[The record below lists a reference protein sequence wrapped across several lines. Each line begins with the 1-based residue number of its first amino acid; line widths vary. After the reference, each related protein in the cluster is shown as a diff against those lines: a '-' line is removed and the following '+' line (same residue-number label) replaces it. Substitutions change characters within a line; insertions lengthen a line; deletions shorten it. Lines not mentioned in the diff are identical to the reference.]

1 MANVIRQMEQNIRPI
16 LLFALLFA
24 GACNSSF
31 EEPSP
36 TSEGGVEVRVAVPTG
51 VNRAQIEE
59 NGVVTRWSSGDCIA
73 LWAREAEAFALTA
86 HTFTL
91 WHFSQEYPTAY
102 FTASIPPLT
111 GSSYTY
117 YASYPQPESVEGGVA
132 TYQLPAVQDGT
143 SMRPYALM
151 VAEPVQGVALNSQ
164 NKELHLSFR
173 NKLHL
178 LKITIP
184 ESKNLLGKPLKR
196 LDIIFPVEVTGRLT
210 MDVTDPDSPVLLSK
224 GSRVLTLEFPEPV
237 DAGDVIWAN
246 IAPVDASGSMI
257 SFRGYSD
264 DTESELISTMGK
276 HFEEG
281 HTTPIRLTIPTY
293 RKFTRLC
300 FSVGK
305 NNLGEQI
312 EKITITTPEG
322 VTFPDGSKTRSFEP
336 NAENNYELTFE
347 GTITDNL
354 SGGLFTMA
362 FESKSAIVSSQFTM
376 PQLSLYE
383 RNEIP
388 AVDVPYLYF
397 EDFATIKGYDDNGS
411 GGRNL
416 DSSGSAIN
424 DTFRVS
430 GWTGNQT
437 YGVAGKAIAL
447 RTRRETV
454 AEYRG
459 RLDSPSFKSLKSNAS
474 VKVKVIFD
482 YGFSTEHSSTELKM
496 HVGYTTTSGGISGDD
511 SISNRTEITA
521 QDREGSMDNV
531 NHTYT
536 AEYGGFTSNHR
547 LSFGLYSTYATSNA
561 FNSKNHW
568 LYIDNI
574 RISIVGD
581 TEN

>member
-1 MANVIRQMEQNIRPI
+1 MANVIREMERNIRLI
-16 LLFALLFA
+16 FLFALLFA
-24 GACNSSF
+24 GACSGSF
-31 EEPSP
+31 EEPTP
-36 TSEGGVEVRVAVPTG
+36 IPEGGVEVRVAVPTG

-59 NGVVTRWSSGDCIA
+59 NGTVTRWSSGDCIA
-73 LWAREAEAFALTA
+73 LWAEEVEGFALKA
-86 HTFTL
+86 QPFTL
-91 WHFSQEYPTAY
+91 WHFSQEFPTAY
-102 FTASIPPLT
+102 FTASITPLT

-117 YASYPQPESVEGGVA
+117 YASYPLPESVDGGLA

-151 VAEPVQGVALNSQ
+151 VATPEQGAALNAQ
-164 NKELHLSFR
+164 NKDLHLSFR

-184 ESKNLLGKPLKR
+184 ESKNLLGKPLER

-210 MDVTDPDSPVLLSK
+210 MDVTDPDTPVMLSE
-224 GSRVLTLEFPEPV
+224 GSRVLTLKFPEPV

-257 SFRGYSD
+257 SFRGYSS

-293 RKFTRLC
+293 RKFTRLF
-300 FSVGK
+300 FSVGQ
-305 NNLGEQI
+305 NNLGETI
-312 EKITITTPEG
+312 EKITITTPNG
-322 VTFPDGSKTRSFEP
+322 VSFPDGSKTRSFVT
-336 NAENNYELTFE
+336 NAENSYELTFE
-347 GTITDNL
+347 GAITDNL
-354 SGGLFTMA
+354 SGGLFTMT

-397 EDFATIKGYDDNGS
+397 EDFSTIKGYDDNGS

-416 DSSGSAIN
+416 DNSGDAIN

-437 YGVAGKAIAL
+437 YGAAGKAVAL

-454 AEYRG
+454 AEYCG
-459 RLDSPSFKSLKSNAS
+459 RLDSPAFSLLKPNAT
-474 VKVKVIFD
+474 VKVKVIFN
-482 YGFSTEHSSTELKM
+482 YGFSSEHAATELKM
-496 HVGYTTTSGGISGDD
+496 HTGYTTTQGGISGDE
-511 SISNRTEITA
+511 SISNRKEITA
-521 QDREGSMDNV
+521 SDRSGSMDNV

-536 AEYGGFTSNHR
+536 AEYSGFTAQHR
-547 LSFGLYSTYATSNA
+547 LSFGLYSTYNFGTNGWASY
-561 FNSKNHW
+561 NHW

-574 RISIVGD
+574 RVSIV
-581 TEN
+581 E